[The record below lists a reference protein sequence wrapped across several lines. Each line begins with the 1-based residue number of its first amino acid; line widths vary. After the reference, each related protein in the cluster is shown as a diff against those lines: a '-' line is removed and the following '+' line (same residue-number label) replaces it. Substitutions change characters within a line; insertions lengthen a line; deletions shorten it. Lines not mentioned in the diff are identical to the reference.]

1 MLKSILILLFLLIV
15 SMATYSVLEQK
26 EAKQNT
32 QDTTQN
38 KKILEKK
45 QKVLSVQ
52 NNSTNTKQ
60 TKHADRMNVQATD
73 EDENVLTTTTDKPFE
88 ISESSQALSETLKHT
103 TYEEIQNDTTLTAED
118 KEIMTMDKVY
128 FETKTAEPS
137 VPMTEEEVLKMVEED
152 MQNELP
158 TNEIK

>member
-1 MLKSILILLFLLIV
+1 MKSILILVFVLFV
-15 SMATYSVLEQK
+15 SVATYSLLMQND
-26 EAKQNT
+26 KQNV
-32 QDTTQN
+32 QHTTQN
-38 KKILEKK
+38 KKVLEKK

-60 TKHADRMNVQATD
+60 TKHADRMNVQAAD
-73 EDENVLTTTTDKPFE
+73 EDENVLTITTDKPFE

-103 TYEEIQNDTTLTAED
+103 TYEEIQNDTTLTAEE

-152 MQNELP
+152 M
-158 TNEIK
+158 